1 MVESYN
7 MLMIAQYKN
16 YHYAENV
23 KSKEFSEKVK
33 FVDLKI
39 MEVMQQKTEQ
49 DYKKELVNT
58 LLRSKDKTIAE
69 FQERIE
75 ALEAKEQEMLDYFQ
89 AQKTEYAAAE
99 ADSAERVERQKIVES
114 IAMAEVESEELSSD
128 SDIQIVTNDLKSV
141 SNYDDACN
149 DYQNTE
155 VERTNNLN
163 NMQKIITRLLKKGN
177 VVTGTQTDPSDFISH
192 SGSRQ
197 NGELQAND
205 SENNLNIEQY

>member
-163 NMQKIITRLLKKGN
+163 NMQKKTKLMQNLKLN
-177 VVTGTQTDPSDFISH
+177 V
-192 SGSRQ
+192 Q
-197 NGELQAND
+197 NMTLINVL
-205 SENNLNIEQY
+205 SL